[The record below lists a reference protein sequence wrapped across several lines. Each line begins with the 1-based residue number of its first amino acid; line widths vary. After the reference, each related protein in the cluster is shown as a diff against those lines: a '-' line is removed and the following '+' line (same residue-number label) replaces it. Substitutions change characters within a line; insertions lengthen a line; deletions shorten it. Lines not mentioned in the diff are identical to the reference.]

1 MASTWLMKEIQFRC
15 HNVKMCLKI
24 ATLTL
29 SLQNCD
35 ILLWLTHK
43 SESAL
48 LKSVKTFLN
57 TWKCNERCWASLCKN
72 REEMMDDKERQKST
86 SEHDTIFYKNYR
98 WTQMNQSTKPLNSTD
113 VCLPLLLAFHLLKGK
128 IVWRDKSKSLW
139 VVTLRNS
146 RSLGISVVSLLM
158 WSTRGM
164 RTRGKGQ
171 G

>member
-1 MASTWLMKEIQFRC
+1 
-15 HNVKMCLKI
+15 MCLKI

-57 TWKCNERCWASLCKN
+57 TWMKDVMKDVEQVLCKN

-86 SEHDTIFYKNYR
+86 SEHDTIFYENYR

-113 VCLPLLLAFHLLKGK
+113 VCPPLLLAFHLLKGK